1 MARFKLATFSDPL
14 VHWTVLSTS
23 ISSFG
28 LQTTGVM
35 SLDSNATDAMLNLL
49 EPLNGLL
56 PPRENR
62 RPFLF
67 PALFRL
73 EISRLGF
80 LSVVLTETGP
90 DFLP

>member
-1 MARFKLATFSDPL
+1 MARFKLATFPDPL

-56 PPRENR
+56 PPRENCH
-62 RPFLF
+62 PFLF

-73 EISRLGF
+73 EISRLSF